1 MKSAALAVSV
11 ALATTLCAALS
22 APSATA
28 SPYDGINL
36 DKCWPVFENWDTANK
51 SGAPGRRK
59 ALKVVLTDAKADP
72 EIGDCFSRKIHKDL
86 GERAKKTSAMD
97 GWHTLLNTNT
107 DNFDAAKDQSPDNRC
122 TASKLIIA
130 GWNAFYAER
139 KDVNAIVNE
148 SAQNKHKALCN
159 D

>member
-1 MKSAALAVSV
+1 MKSGAFALAI
-11 ALATTLCAALS
+11 ALFVALS

-28 SPYDGINL
+28 SPYDGMNL
-36 DKCWPVFENWDTANK
+36 DKCSPVWVNWDTANK

-86 GERAKKTSAMD
+86 REQAKKTSAMD

-122 TASKLIIA
+122 PASKLIIA

-139 KDVNAIVNE
+139 QDVNAIVNE
-148 SAQNKHKALCN
+148 SARNKHKALCN